1 MSALF
6 GSVAAKLARCMPR
19 MMLDVALKIIIR
31 RRVSPRPPSRIL
43 SLKQVVVF
51 GDGAPSG
58 MYRIPSLLRLPDGTL
73 FALCEER
80 LERADSGS
88 VRVVARSS
96 SDGGSTWSAL
106 RIVASGAEIGLEM
119 AGATVG
125 NPCCVY
131 DAVRDRI
138 VLLVTVNDGSAHE
151 SAIWRG
157 HARRRRVFVLFS
169 SDGGLEWS
177 SPSEITSAVSED
189 DWTWYATG
197 PGRAVQTEG
206 GRLVFPCNHVRTF
219 GGLLGSRFELR
230 SHTVLSDDGEHFRK
244 GGASPAAETNES
256 TVASVGGRLILN
268 MRQVSGHGLRR
279 LAASADG
286 GESWQDEGH
295 AEQLSDPLPAGCHAC
310 LLAVPGG
317 VLYSG
322 PAGKASALGLG
333 GSVAR
338 FWREELYS
346 LLRKKLSG
354 RGHAKGSS
362 AFWEGRHTLQL
373 RFSPDGLDWAAPPL
387 TIHAGPAAYS
397 CAEALGG
404 AASGVGVLF
413 EAGESRPDETI
424 RFCRVPP
431 SWPCAE
437 N

>member
-151 SAIWRG
+151 SAICASRREEITRD
-157 HARRRRVFVLFS
+157 HARSREIRRTSRPSGEGTLGGGVCLS
-169 SDGGLEWS
+169 SSARTAGSSGLPPRRSRLPSARTTGRGAVQCTPLRPPAVWCGTSPGLVRRHRPSRLCFPSLPPQVRDGPRPSRADGGRTPRL
-177 SPSEITSAVSED
+177 PVQPRACLHN
-189 DWTWYATG
+189 
-197 PGRAVQTEG
+197 PG
-206 GRLVFPCNHVRTF
+206 
-219 GGLLGSRFELR
+219 GGLLGSRRCKIRHWTL
-230 SHTVLSDDGEHFRK
+230 SHRCAPSE
-244 GGASPAAETNES
+244 ASSA
-256 TVASVGGRLILN
+256 
-268 MRQVSGHGLRR
+268 
-279 LAASADG
+279 AAS
-286 GESWQDEGH
+286 
-295 AEQLSDPLPAGCHAC
+295 
-310 LLAVPGG
+310 
-317 VLYSG
+317 
-322 PAGKASALGLG
+322 
-333 GSVAR
+333 
-338 FWREELYS
+338 
-346 LLRKKLSG
+346 
-354 RGHAKGSS
+354 
-362 AFWEGRHTLQL
+362 
-373 RFSPDGLDWAAPPL
+373 
-387 TIHAGPAAYS
+387 S
-397 CAEALGG
+397 CAATR
-404 AASGVGVLF
+404 S
-413 EAGESRPDETI
+413 
-424 RFCRVPP
+424 
-431 SWPCAE
+431 
-437 N
+437 

>member
-1 MSALF
+1 MRRGTAL
-6 GSVAAKLARCMPR
+6 
-19 MMLDVALKIIIR
+19 
-31 RRVSPRPPSRIL
+31 
-43 SLKQVVVF
+43 
-51 GDGAPSG
+51 
-58 MYRIPSLLRLPDGTL
+58 LP
-73 FALCEER
+73 
-80 LERADSGS
+80 
-88 VRVVARSS
+88 
-96 SDGGSTWSAL
+96 
-106 RIVASGAEIGLEM
+106 
-119 AGATVG
+119 
-125 NPCCVY
+125 
-131 DAVRDRI
+131 
-138 VLLVTVNDGSAHE
+138 AHE

-189 DWTWYATG
+189 DWTW
-197 PGRAVQTEG
+197 
-206 GRLVFPCNHVRTF
+206 C
-219 GGLLGSRFELR
+219 GLLGSRFELR

-256 TVASVGGRLILN
+256 TVAS
-268 MRQVSGHGLRR
+268 
-279 LAASADG
+279 
-286 GESWQDEGH
+286 
-295 AEQLSDPLPAGCHAC
+295 EQLSDPLPAGCHAC

-338 FWREELYS
+338 FWREELYN